1 MITGGDKVYVN
12 EDFTPSSHS
21 ACTIE
26 MANLTKEFDVAVID
40 EIQLISDS
48 DRGWVAWWN
57 YFLIIFYWF
66 LLTKWKNFI

>member
-1 MITGGDKVYVN
+1 
-12 EDFTPSSHS
+12 
-21 ACTIE
+21 

-66 LLTKWKNFI
+66 FFKF